1 MTKYLHLLLASC
13 LSMCGAGVS
22 AAAAPHNNLGLH
34 QRERN
39 YMPWN
44 SADLQRA
51 EELFGAMF
59 NGDFT
64 NNIFSAWT
72 RLGMTLTAVSSG
84 PATIY
89 KLAPTA
95 SREGSGY
102 YLFRP
107 APASPIAL
115 QAPHQFYDRHTGHI
129 AELLFFENSA
139 AALALNSAHRYRVD
153 NRSSGA
159 VHPDLAHNAAS
170 PMMAFTRAFATAF
183 RDGKIVQLHGF
194 ARSKRDNQFNQRA
207 AYIVSGGTRWVTPAS
222 SAFASCLLRQFSDV
236 LLFPRDINE
245 LGGTTNSMA
254 SWLALSGHKGF
265 IHIEI
270 DAINRKNL
278 LNKRQLRDGFWSCL

>member
-1 MTKYLHLLLASC
+1 MSKFLHLLLASC
-13 LSMCGAGVS
+13 LSMCGAGVD
-22 AAAAPHNNLGLH
+22 AATAPDNNLGLH

-59 NGDFT
+59 KGDFT
-64 NNIFSAWT
+64 KNLFSAWS
-72 RLGMTLTAVSSG
+72 RLGMTLSTVNSG
-84 PATIY
+84 STTFY

-107 APASPIAL
+107 APALPVTL
-115 QAPHQFYDRHTGHI
+115 QAPHQFHDRHTGHI
-129 AELLFFENSA
+129 AELLFLEHSA
-139 AALALNSAHRYRVD
+139 AALALNSAHRFRVD
-153 NRSSGA
+153 NRSSSA
-159 VHPDLAHNAAS
+159 VYADLAHNAAS
-170 PMMAFTRAFATAF
+170 PMMAFTRAFATF
-183 RDGKIVQLHGF
+183 YNNGKIVQIHGF
-194 ARSKRDNQFNQRA
+194 ARNKRDNQFNRRKA
-207 AYIVSGGTRWVTPAS
+207 FIISGGTRWVTPT
-222 SAFASCLLRQFSDV
+222 SAEVATCLAQQFSDV
-236 LLFPRDINE
+236 ALFPRDINE

-254 SWLALSGHKGF
+254 SWLALIGHKGF

-278 LNKRQLRDGFWSCL
+278 LNKRQLRDAFWSCL